1 MSHNTTFEKITTQ
14 ELIFFLPL
22 TGWKKNNEATAFQWQ
37 NEQNECHSLVHLRRV
52 LVLLTAGKLGPE
64 RASLGDDRLHG
75 DQLVDEILHIARNHS
90 YARWKCCVVKG
101 I

>member
-1 MSHNTTFEKITTQ
+1 MAESVESVSN
-14 ELIFFLPL
+14 
-22 TGWKKNNEATAFQWQ
+22 
-37 NEQNECHSLVHLRRV
+37 SLVHLRRV

-75 DQLVDEILHIARNHS
+75 DQLVDEILHIDHNHN
-90 YARWKCCVVKG
+90 YTLWKCCVVKG